1 MCTESRGENR
11 SGNPCI
17 LLMAT
22 FPKLENHSVDSVMLV
37 LLTSVASVWIFPTEN
52 VLFLINRRP
61 HGCTISCIY
70 PPCYSPNKP
79 SLIYI
84 PCMELSRAYS
94 CFEMTHTFS
103 NLICLIFSGETIF
116 LATDVILNNGCWQQ
130 MKNSSFF
137 FSLGL
142 ESRTFVVSFLVVKS
156 ALFITVKPAC
166 GRQLQ
171 HR

>member
-1 MCTESRGENR
+1 
-11 SGNPCI
+11 
-17 LLMAT
+17 MAT

-52 VLFLINRRP
+52 VLFLINLRP

-137 FSLGL
+137 FFFSRSGIKDICCFISCGKVCPLYYCETCMRETIAASVRSLAKGL
-142 ESRTFVVSFLVVKS
+142 LC
-156 ALFITVKPAC
+156 L
-166 GRQLQ
+166 L
-171 HR
+171 